1 MPPAIHPV
9 DLVDVLRQKN
19 LTPAIIFLTSRRA
32 CDEAIDSFAYR
43 PVPIPKER
51 TAAITKVFENLFSQY
66 PSITDHP
73 LIPLVQRY
81 GVAAHHAG
89 HLPSWKIAIEELMRS
104 GCLDAVFATTT
115 LAAGVDF
122 PARTVVISQSSV
134 RKARDFTDLTV
145 GEIQQ
150 LAGRGGRRGKDLV
163 GFVVLTPSPFMDL
176 HVLTRGLTGY
186 PEPIDSQFVIS
197 YPMVLNLLKAHTVD
211 HIQPILEK
219 SFN

>member
-51 TAAITKVFENLFSQY
+51 TEAITKVFENLFSQY

-73 LIPLVQRY
+73 LLPLVQQY

-89 HLPSWKIAIEELMRS
+89 HLPSWKIAIEELMRG

-134 RKARDFTDLTV
+134 RKAKDFTDLTV
-145 GEIQQ
+145 GEQADPTTVKNAYEIKQFF
-150 LAGRGGRRGKDLV
+150 K
-163 GFVVLTPSPFMDL
+163 TPSL
-176 HVLTRGLTGY
+176 INT
-186 PEPIDSQFVIS
+186 
-197 YPMVLNLLKAHTVD
+197 K
-211 HIQPILEK
+211 K
-219 SFN
+219 FNRIAMLWQRV